1 MQPAVPIDVD
11 ETSGIW
17 RTDGLPMVYLPRHFL
32 VNNHLAVEAALGREA
47 YSAIL
52 HQATAKSAVEWCKA
66 QVRGKGLDPEATF
79 RHYFQRLS
87 QRGWGQFSI
96 DELNIADQSGRI
108 GLRNSIFSL
117 EAGQW
122 SGQRMCYMFEGFIT
136 GAFSFLLRHPAAM
149 LGKVKAEEIHCACQG
164 QHDHCRFDFSFHAIA
179 A

>member
-11 ETSGIW
+11 EANGIW

-47 YSAIL
+47 YRTIL
-52 HQATAKSAVEWCKA
+52 RAATAKSAIEWCEA

-96 DELNIADQSGRI
+96 DELDAVGRRGCI
-108 GLRNSIFSL
+108 SLSNSIFAL
-117 EAGQW
+117 EAGQRP
-122 SGQRMCYMFEGFIT
+122 GQRVCYMFEGFVI
-136 GAFSFLLRHPAAM
+136 GAFSFLLGIAAPTA
-149 LGKVKAEEIHCACQG
+149 VECQETCCACG
-164 QHDHCRFDFSFHAIA
+164 GRYDHCRFDFA
-179 A
+179 AKL